1 MKIGSVWGPLG
12 LLLWWML
19 VLSRIAIGGIEG
31 GNEEGDM
38 KEKPYIHYLACCDY
52 SSTPPQAASPD
63 RWFPARWYC
72 RRCERR
78 YDDRCDGIS
87 DDKVSLPGIVGSLSG
102 LHRADGPELQFPQPL
117 TCLHDLHA
125 IDLHRIS
132 SQPHSQLCAIQYT
145 YLPAPYTASSSTPTD
160 RA

>member
-1 MKIGSVWGPLG
+1 MNIGSVWGPLG

-19 VLSRIAIGGIEG
+19 VLSRTSIGGIEG
-31 GNEEGDM
+31 GNEEGDTFL
-38 KEKPYIHYLACCDY
+38 PSYLACCDY
-52 SSTPPQAASPD
+52 WSTPPQAASPD
-63 RWFPARWYC
+63 RWFPAQWYC

-78 YDDRCDGIS
+78 YDDRCDGIG

-132 SQPHSQLCAIQYT
+132 SQPHSQPCAIQCT
-145 YLPAPYTASSSTPTD
+145 YLPAPCTASSSTPTD